1 MLSSRIFL
9 SRTFVFCNLPWYY
22 EDTNLR
28 EAEPMKEKRQITVDR
43 DEWRL
48 LIRALVDKRNE
59 FLAHDLEPYEVN
71 ELLLKVID
79 APRKRLFGR
88 RDEQ

>member
-1 MLSSRIFL
+1 
-9 SRTFVFCNLPWYY
+9 
-22 EDTNLR
+22 
-28 EAEPMKEKRQITVDR
+28 MKEQRQITIDH

-48 LIRALVDKRNE
+48 VIRALVDKRNE
-59 FLAHDLEPYEVN
+59 FLAHDLEPYEIN

>member
-1 MLSSRIFL
+1 M
-9 SRTFVFCNLPWYY
+9 
-22 EDTNLR
+22 
-28 EAEPMKEKRQITVDR
+28 DR
-43 DEWRL
+43 DEWKL

-59 FLAHDLEPYEVN
+59 FLAHDLEPYDVN

>member
-1 MLSSRIFL
+1 MLSSRIIL
-9 SRTFVFCNLPWYY
+9 SRTFVFCSPPWYH

-28 EAEPMKEKRQITVDR
+28 EAEPMKEKRQITVDH

-88 RDEQ
+88 RDAQ

>member
-1 MLSSRIFL
+1 
-9 SRTFVFCNLPWYY
+9 
-22 EDTNLR
+22 
-28 EAEPMKEKRQITVDR
+28 MKEQRQITIEH

-48 LIRALVDKRNE
+48 VIRALVDKRNE
-59 FLAHDLEPYEVN
+59 FLAHDLEPYEIN

>member
-1 MLSSRIFL
+1 
-9 SRTFVFCNLPWYY
+9 
-22 EDTNLR
+22 
-28 EAEPMKEKRQITVDR
+28 MKEQRQITIEH

-48 LIRALVDKRNE
+48 VIRALVDKRNE
-59 FLAHDLEPYEVN
+59 FLAHDLEPYEIN

-88 RDEQ
+88 RDVR

>member
-1 MLSSRIFL
+1 
-9 SRTFVFCNLPWYY
+9 
-22 EDTNLR
+22 
-28 EAEPMKEKRQITVDR
+28 MKEKRQIKVDY

-59 FLAHDLEPYEVN
+59 FLNHDLEPYDVN